1 VDLTFGE
8 KYDTFRLE
16 VRSFIEDNKD
26 SAPKNTADREEART
40 QGRVWQRLLVDNG
53 YAARRF
59 PKQYGGSEVEPDI
72 LENRIMAEEFARAGV
87 SAGLGGQGIGM
98 LMPVMMQRGTDA
110 QKDFFMEPTLT
121 GKMNWCQ
128 GYSEPNSG
136 SDLAS
141 LSTRAALDGDEWV
154 INGQK
159 IWTSGAKQ
167 ADWMFCLVRTEPD
180 APKHQG
186 ISFLLIKMGTP
197 GLDVR
202 PIKTMTNETFF
213 NEVFFTD
220 VRIPKDQII
229 GERGEGWIIA
239 NEILRNERD
248 GLGDPNVTLSRLN
261 TLIELMQEETVNG
274 QRLIENPVY
283 RDRVMEI
290 QARVMALRFNDLRLL
305 SANVNN
311 REEPLATMIVK
322 LQGTELR
329 HALEGLAV
337 DVLGEHG
344 TLFEDSKYLRN
355 DGSWQHDYMYFLG
368 LIIGGGTNQIQKNII
383 SERGLGMPKEP
394 RPQQPKNKG
403 F

>member
-1 VDLTFGE
+1 MDLTFGE

-261 TLIELMQEETVNG
+261 TLIELMQEETVDG

>member
-1 VDLTFGE
+1 MDLTFGE

-98 LMPVMMQRGTDA
+98 LMPVMMQRGTEA

-261 TLIELMQEETVNG
+261 TLIELMQEETVDG

>member
-1 VDLTFGE
+1 MDLTFGE